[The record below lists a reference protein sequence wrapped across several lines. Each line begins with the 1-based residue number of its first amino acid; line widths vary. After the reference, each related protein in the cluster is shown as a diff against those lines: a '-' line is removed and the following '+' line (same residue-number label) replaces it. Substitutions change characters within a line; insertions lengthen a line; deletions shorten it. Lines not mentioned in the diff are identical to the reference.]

1 MDELEAIRLLKN
13 GQVEYLDVLVRK
25 YQLKAIRAAY
35 LITQDRGLAEDV
47 VQETFIKMYKRIHQF
62 DESRPFLPY
71 FLRSV
76 INAALNTV
84 RGNSR
89 VVPLEQDI
97 VVTEDLLEKARV
109 VESQVEY
116 RQLIE
121 EIQASIA
128 KLNPRQRAV
137 IVQRYYLEMSENEM
151 VLEMDVPPGTIKWL
165 LHSARKQLARVM
177 TSERSSQ

>member
-13 GQVEYLDVLVRK
+13 GQVEYLDVLVQK

-35 LITQDRGLAEDV
+35 FITQDRGLAEDV

-97 VVTEDLLEKARV
+97 VITEDLLEKARD

-116 RQLIE
+116 RQLIA

-137 IVQRYYLEMSENEM
+137 IVQRYYLDMSENDM

-165 LHSARKQLARVM
+165 LHSARKRLARIL